1 MNAPKITVTLRPSFL
16 ARDVRLVASERDKR
30 WYVAAV
36 DAAGGIHSDV
46 TVNGERPSFT
56 CDDSALAFIRSLAL
70 AGVTVDRIFA
80 TPALARPSTYIV
92 PAARGAAYDVRV
104 A

>member
-16 ARDVRLVASERDKR
+16 ARDVRLVTVARANR
-30 WYVAAV
+30 WHIAAM
-36 DAAGGIHSDV
+36 DQAGGLHNDVAIDSD
-46 TVNGERPSFT
+46 RPSFA
-56 CDDSALAFIRSLAL
+56 DDESAMAFIRQLA
-70 AGVTVDRIFA
+70 ARGADPNRIFA
-80 TPALARPSTYIV
+80 APALARPSTYIV